1 MPPRPDTPS
10 ASRPVPA
17 HEACRETFVESSSEL
32 ERLAAL
38 VEVLLASR
46 DAERADHRRRVAAL
60 SAEVRRLSGMLD
72 MVMIGI
78 GSIAKP

>member
-46 DAERADHRRRVAAL
+46 DTKRANHHHPVSAL
-60 SAEVRRLSGMLD
+60 SPKVRRLSGMLD